1 MLYAQ
6 QRLETPA
13 PAKDKIKPTQN
24 IPIMKSIL
32 SALTLAIVALSISS
46 CASKPAAP
54 APVDTGIHATK

>member
-1 MLYAQ
+1 
-6 QRLETPA
+6 
-13 PAKDKIKPTQN
+13 
-24 IPIMKSIL
+24 MKSIL